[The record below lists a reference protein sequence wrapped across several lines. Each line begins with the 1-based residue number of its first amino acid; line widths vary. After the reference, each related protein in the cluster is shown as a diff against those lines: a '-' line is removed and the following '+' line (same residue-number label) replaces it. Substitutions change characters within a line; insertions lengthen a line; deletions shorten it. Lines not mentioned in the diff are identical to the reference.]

1 MITKGIIREIIG
13 NKFIV
18 SVPALGQ
25 LEDNLNIDIDSLP
38 IAQISLQ
45 PGNKPNY
52 VIGDIVYVGIEDN
65 NLFRPIILGLVSDK
79 NSCTDMNAGQLNV
92 QVEAILPFDTTV
104 GKLHIGRL
112 IDKLDATLIELTEI
126 CNNTM
131 NGGNI

>member
-25 LEDNLNIDIDSLP
+25 LEDNLNIDVDSLP

-52 VIGDIVYVGIEDN
+52 IVGDIVYVGIEDN
-65 NLFRPIILGLVSDK
+65 NLFKPIILGLVSDK
-79 NSCTDMNAGQLNV
+79 NSCTDTNVGQLNV
-92 QVEAILPFDTTV
+92 QVEATLPFDTTID
-104 GKLHIGRL
+104 KIHIGQL
-112 IDKLDATLIELTEI
+112 VDKLDATLIQLTEI
-126 CNNTM
+126 CNNIM
-131 NGGNI
+131 NGGSV